1 MKIGILALQG
11 AFLEHKNILDSLKV
25 DNCLVK
31 TKEQLENIDGII
43 LPGGEST
50 TIGKLL
56 RDFNI
61 LEPLKEKIKNG
72 FPVFGTCSGMI
83 LLAEKLSNS
92 EVIHLGVMGIEVRR
106 NAYGRQLGS
115 FEIEADF
122 KGITKKVKMIFIRA
136 PYVENIKEGVEILA
150 TVNGNIVAVRE
161 KNMLAVSFHP
171 ELTNDTSV
179 HEYFLDI
186 IKNFKKQLTFKKN

>member
-11 AFLEHKNILDSLKV
+11 AFQEHKNILDSLNV
-25 DNCLVK
+25 DNCLLK
-31 TKEQLENIDGII
+31 TKEQLEDIDGII

-50 TIGKLL
+50 TMGKLL
-56 RDFNI
+56 RDFDI
-61 LEPLKEKIKNG
+61 LEPLREKIKNG

-92 EVIHLGVMGIEVRR
+92 EVVHLGVMGIEVKR

-115 FEIEADF
+115 FETEADF
-122 KGITKKVKMIFIRA
+122 KGIDKKVKMVFIRA
-136 PYVENIKEGVEILA
+136 PYVENTKEGVKILA

-186 IKNFKKQLTFKKN
+186 IKKIKSS

>member
-11 AFLEHKNILDSLKV
+11 AFQEHKNILDSLNI

-31 TKEQLENIDGII
+31 TKEQLKDIDGII

-50 TIGKLL
+50 AMGKLL
-56 RDFNI
+56 RDFDI
-61 LEPLKEKIKNG
+61 LKPLKEKIKNG

-92 EVIHLGVMGIEVRR
+92 DVVHLGVMGIEVKR

-115 FEIEADF
+115 FETLGDF
-122 KGITKKVKMIFIRA
+122 KGIDKKVKMVFIRA
-136 PYVENIKEGVEILA
+136 PYVENIKEGAEILSV
-150 TVNGNIVAVRE
+150 VNGNITAVRE

-171 ELTNDTSV
+171 ELTDDTSV

-186 IKNFKKQLTFKKN
+186 VKKNKK

>member
-11 AFLEHKNILDSLKV
+11 AFQEHKNILDSLNV
-25 DNCLVK
+25 DNCLLK
-31 TKEQLENIDGII
+31 TKEQLEDIDGII

-50 TIGKLL
+50 TMGKLL
-56 RDFNI
+56 RDFDI
-61 LEPLKEKIKNG
+61 LEPLREKIKNG

-92 EVIHLGVMGIEVRR
+92 EVVHLGVMGIEVKR

-115 FEIEADF
+115 FETEADF
-122 KGITKKVKMIFIRA
+122 KGIDKKVKMVFIRA
-136 PYVENIKEGVEILA
+136 PYVENTKEGVKILA

-161 KNMLAVSFHP
+161 KNMFAVSFHP

-186 IKNFKKQLTFKKN
+186 IKKIKSS

>member
-11 AFLEHKNILDSLKV
+11 AFQEHKNILDSLNV
-25 DNCLVK
+25 NNSLIK
-31 TKEQLENIDGII
+31 TKEQLEDIDGII

-50 TIGKLL
+50 AMGKLL
-56 RDFNI
+56 RDFDI

-83 LLAEKLSNS
+83 LLAEKISNS
-92 EVIHLGVMGIEVRR
+92 DVVHLGVMGIEVKR

-115 FEIEADF
+115 FETLGDF
-122 KGITKKVKMIFIRA
+122 KGIDKKVKMVFIRA
-136 PYVENIKEGVEILA
+136 PYVENIKEGAEILSV
-150 TVNGNIVAVRE
+150 VNGNITAVRE

-171 ELTNDTSV
+171 ELTADTSV

-186 IKNFKKQLTFKKN
+186 VKKNKK

>member
-11 AFLEHKNILDSLKV
+11 AFQEHKNILDSLNI

-31 TKEQLENIDGII
+31 TKEQLKDIDGII

-50 TIGKLL
+50 AMGKLL
-56 RDFNI
+56 RDFDI

-72 FPVFGTCSGMI
+72 FPIFGTCSGMI

-92 EVIHLGVMGIEVRR
+92 DVVHLGVMGIEVKR

-115 FEIEADF
+115 FETLGDF
-122 KGITKKVKMIFIRA
+122 KGIDKKVKMVFIRA
-136 PYVENIKEGVEILA
+136 PYVENIKEGAEVLSV
-150 TVNGNIVAVRE
+150 VNENITAVRE

-171 ELTNDTSV
+171 ELTDDTSV

-186 IKNFKKQLTFKKN
+186 VKKIKNS

>member
-11 AFLEHKNILDSLKV
+11 AFQEHKNILDSLNI

-31 TKEQLENIDGII
+31 TKEQLKDIDGII

-50 TIGKLL
+50 AMGKLL
-56 RDFNI
+56 RDFDI

-92 EVIHLGVMGIEVRR
+92 EVVHLGVMGIEVKR

-115 FEIEADF
+115 FETLGDF
-122 KGITKKVKMIFIRA
+122 KGIDKKVKMVFIRA
-136 PYVENIKEGVEILA
+136 PYVENIKEGAEILSV
-150 TVNGNIVAVRE
+150 VNGNITAVRE

-171 ELTNDTSV
+171 ELTDDTSV

-186 IKNFKKQLTFKKN
+186 VKKNKK

>member
-11 AFLEHKNILDSLKV
+11 AFQEHKNILDSLNI

-31 TKEQLENIDGII
+31 TKEQLKYIDGII

-50 TIGKLL
+50 AMGKLL
-56 RDFNI
+56 RDFDI

-92 EVIHLGVMGIEVRR
+92 DVVHLGVMGIEVKR

-115 FEIEADF
+115 FETLGDF
-122 KGITKKVKMIFIRA
+122 KGIDKKVKMVFIRA
-136 PYVENIKEGVEILA
+136 PYVENIKEGAEILSI
-150 TVNGNIVAVRE
+150 VNGNITAVRE

-171 ELTNDTSV
+171 ELTDDTSV

-186 IKNFKKQLTFKKN
+186 VKKNKK

>member
-11 AFLEHKNILDSLKV
+11 AFQEHKNILDSLNV
-25 DNCLVK
+25 NNSLIK
-31 TKEQLENIDGII
+31 TKEQLEDIDGII

-50 TIGKLL
+50 AIGKLL
-56 RDFNI
+56 RDFDI

-92 EVIHLGVMGIEVRR
+92 EVVHFGVMGIEVKR

-115 FEIEADF
+115 FETLGDF
-122 KGITKKVKMIFIRA
+122 KGIDKKVKMVFIRA
-136 PYVENIKEGVEILA
+136 PYVENIKEGVEVLSV
-150 TVNGNIVAVRE
+150 VNENITAVRE

-171 ELTNDTSV
+171 ELTDDTSV

-186 IKNFKKQLTFKKN
+186 VKKNKK

>member
-11 AFLEHKNILDSLKV
+11 AFQEHKNILDSLNI
-25 DNCLVK
+25 DNCLEK
-31 TKEQLENIDGII
+31 TKEKLKDIDGII

-50 TIGKLL
+50 AMGKLL
-56 RDFNI
+56 RDFDI

-92 EVIHLGVMGIEVRR
+92 DVVHLGVMGIEVKR

-115 FEIEADF
+115 FETLGDF
-122 KGITKKVKMIFIRA
+122 KGIDKKVKMVFIRA
-136 PYVENIKEGVEILA
+136 PYVENIKEGAEILSV
-150 TVNGNIVAVRE
+150 VNGNITAVRE

-171 ELTNDTSV
+171 ELTDDTSV

-186 IKNFKKQLTFKKN
+186 VKKNKK

>member
-11 AFLEHKNILDSLKV
+11 AFQEHKNILDSLNI

-31 TKEQLENIDGII
+31 TKEQLKDIDGII

-50 TIGKLL
+50 AMGKLL
-56 RDFNI
+56 RDFDI

-92 EVIHLGVMGIEVRR
+92 DVVHLGVMGIEVKR

-115 FEIEADF
+115 FETLGDF
-122 KGITKKVKMIFIRA
+122 KEIDKKVKMVFIRA
-136 PYVENIKEGVEILA
+136 PYVENIKEGAEILSV
-150 TVNGNIVAVRE
+150 VNGNITAVRE

-171 ELTNDTSV
+171 ELTDDTSV

-186 IKNFKKQLTFKKN
+186 VKKNKK

>member
-11 AFLEHKNILDSLKV
+11 AFQEHKNILDSLNI

-31 TKEQLENIDGII
+31 TKEQLEDIDGII

-50 TIGKLL
+50 AMGKLL
-56 RDFNI
+56 RDFDI

-72 FPVFGTCSGMI
+72 FPVFSTCSGMI

-92 EVIHLGVMGIEVRR
+92 DVVHLGVMGIEVKR

-115 FEIEADF
+115 FETLGDF
-122 KGITKKVKMIFIRA
+122 KGIDKKVKMVFIRA
-136 PYVENIKEGVEILA
+136 PYVENIKEGAEILS
-150 TVNGNIVAVRE
+150 VINGNITAVRE

-171 ELTNDTSV
+171 ELTDDTSV

-186 IKNFKKQLTFKKN
+186 VKKNKK

>member
-11 AFLEHKNILDSLKV
+11 AFQEHKNILDSLNV
-25 DNCLVK
+25 NNSLIK
-31 TKEQLENIDGII
+31 TKEQLEDIDGII

-50 TIGKLL
+50 AMGKLL
-56 RDFNI
+56 RDFDI

-83 LLAEKLSNS
+83 LLAEKISNS
-92 EVIHLGVMGIEVRR
+92 DVVHLGVMGIEVKR

-115 FEIEADF
+115 FETLGDF
-122 KGITKKVKMIFIRA
+122 KGIDKKVKMVFIRA
-136 PYVENIKEGVEILA
+136 PYVENIKEGAEVLSV
-150 TVNGNIVAVRE
+150 VNENITAVRE

-171 ELTNDTSV
+171 ELTDDTSV

-186 IKNFKKQLTFKKN
+186 VKKNKK

>member
-11 AFLEHKNILDSLKV
+11 AFQEHKNILDSLNI

-31 TKEQLENIDGII
+31 TKEQLEDIDGII

-50 TIGKLL
+50 AMGKLL
-56 RDFNI
+56 RDFDI

-92 EVIHLGVMGIEVRR
+92 DVVHLGVMGIEVKR

-115 FEIEADF
+115 FETLGDF
-122 KGITKKVKMIFIRA
+122 KGIDKKVKMVFIRA
-136 PYVENIKEGVEILA
+136 PYVENIKEGAEILS
-150 TVNGNIVAVRE
+150 VINGNITAVRE

-171 ELTNDTSV
+171 ELTDDTSV

-186 IKNFKKQLTFKKN
+186 VKKIKNS

>member
-11 AFLEHKNILDSLKV
+11 AFQEHKNILDSLNV
-25 DNCLVK
+25 DNCLLK
-31 TKEQLENIDGII
+31 TKEQLEDIDGII

-50 TIGKLL
+50 AMGKLL
-56 RDFNI
+56 RDFDI
-61 LEPLKEKIKNG
+61 LKPLKEKIKNG

-92 EVIHLGVMGIEVRR
+92 EVVHLGVMGIEVKR

-115 FEIEADF
+115 FETEADF
-122 KGITKKVKMIFIRA
+122 KGIDKKVKMVFIRA
-136 PYVENIKEGVEILA
+136 PYVENTKEGVKILA

-186 IKNFKKQLTFKKN
+186 IKKIKSS

>member
-11 AFLEHKNILDSLKV
+11 AFQEHKNILDSLNV
-25 DNCLVK
+25 DNCLLK
-31 TKEQLENIDGII
+31 TKEQLEDIDGII

-50 TIGKLL
+50 AMGKLL

-72 FPVFGTCSGMI
+72 LPVFGTCSGMI

-92 EVIHLGVMGIEVRR
+92 ETVHLGVMGIEVKR

-115 FEIEADF
+115 FEIEEDF
-122 KGITKKVKMIFIRA
+122 KGINKKVKMVFIRA

-150 TVNGNIVAVRE
+150 TVNGNITAVRE

-186 IKNFKKQLTFKKN
+186 IKNQKK

>member
-11 AFLEHKNILDSLKV
+11 AFQEHKNILDSLNV
-25 DNCLVK
+25 DNCLLK
-31 TKEQLENIDGII
+31 TKEQLEDIDGII

-50 TIGKLL
+50 TMGKLL
-56 RDFNI
+56 RDFDI
-61 LEPLKEKIKNG
+61 LEPLREKIKNG

-92 EVIHLGVMGIEVRR
+92 EVVHLGVMGIEVKR

-115 FEIEADF
+115 FETEADF
-122 KGITKKVKMIFIRA
+122 KGIDKKVKMVFIRA
-136 PYVENIKEGVEILA
+136 PYVENTKEGVKILA
-150 TVNGNIVAVRE
+150 TVNENIVAVRE

-186 IKNFKKQLTFKKN
+186 IKNFKK

>member
-31 TKEQLENIDGII
+31 TKEQLEDIDGII

-50 TIGKLL
+50 AMGKLL
-56 RDFNI
+56 KDFNI
-61 LEPLKEKIKNG
+61 LKPLKEKIKNG

-92 EVIHLGVMGIEVRR
+92 EVVHLGVMGIEVKR

-115 FEIEADF
+115 FETEADF
-122 KGITKKVKMIFIRA
+122 KGISKKVKMIFIRA
-136 PYVENIKEGVEILA
+136 PYVENTKEGVKILA
-150 TVNGNIVAVRE
+150 TVNENIVAVRE

-186 IKNFKKQLTFKKN
+186 IKNFKK

>member
-11 AFLEHKNILDSLKV
+11 AFQEHKNILDSLNV
-25 DNCLVK
+25 DNCLLK
-31 TKEQLENIDGII
+31 TKEQLEDIDGII

-50 TIGKLL
+50 AMGKLL

-72 FPVFGTCSGMI
+72 LPVFGTCSGMI

-92 EVIHLGVMGIEVRR
+92 ETVHLGVMGIEVKR

-115 FEIEADF
+115 FEIEEDF
-122 KGITKKVKMIFIRA
+122 KGINKKVKMVFIRA

-150 TVNGNIVAVRE
+150 IVNGNITAVRE

-186 IKNFKKQLTFKKN
+186 IKNQKK

>member
-11 AFLEHKNILDSLKV
+11 AFLEHKNILDYLKI

-31 TKEQLENIDGII
+31 TKEQLEDIDGII

-50 TIGKLL
+50 AMGKLL

-72 FPVFGTCSGMI
+72 LPVFGTCSGMI

-92 EVIHLGVMGIEVRR
+92 ETVHLGVMGIEVKR

-115 FEIEADF
+115 FEIEEDF
-122 KGITKKVKMIFIRA
+122 KGINKKVKMVFIRA

-150 TVNGNIVAVRE
+150 TVNGNITAVRE

-179 HEYFLDI
+179 LEYFLDI
-186 IKNFKKQLTFKKN
+186 IKNQKK